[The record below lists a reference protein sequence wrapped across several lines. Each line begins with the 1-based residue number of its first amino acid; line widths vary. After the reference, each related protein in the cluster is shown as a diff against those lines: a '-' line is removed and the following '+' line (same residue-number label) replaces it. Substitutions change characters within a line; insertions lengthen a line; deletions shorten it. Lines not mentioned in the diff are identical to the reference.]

1 MSDSRFVLKLLYQYY
16 PILNQLVEKFSYFSF
31 QDYQEVF
38 KELNDNS
45 DELQKSFSSLC
56 ENRIITVTGFDNQY
70 EITYIYRELINYLR
84 NEQELQLIGEIKA
97 YINEFEVFIHFMD
110 DQLKLEL
117 LDTNELLRQISK
129 LDGYLAR
136 IIDKLEQ
143 NEQAV
148 KNIVENIKSAQGYR
162 SVAQRYKE
170 CNETWDE
177 YVNPLIDMID
187 IKGLFA
193 EKIEKL
199 EKLLDQ
205 FIQHPEIFG
214 ENLVKIKL
222 CRHRLIKLSPI
233 AHETMDRCY
242 KLILPLHEE
251 LRVNHSISRG
261 AVILLAD
268 IRKGLNKVNINQHIQ
283 LFSHHRKEIFCHKHA
298 LLSFEV
304 NRRKYQSKLADFPDL
319 ENITVSTQ
327 KLFILKVKE
336 VDKLIQPDLP
346 ISDVLLHL
354 QQRFPDASFQSL
366 LYWRSLLTSNT
377 KYISNMLDTEKVY
390 HFDDFDFI
398 SHPRTL
404 ELKS

>member
-1 MSDSRFVLKLLYQYY
+1 MSDSRFVLKLLHQHY
-16 PILNQLVEKFSYFSF
+16 PFLSQLVEKFSYFSF
-31 QDYQEVF
+31 QDYQKIFE
-38 KELNDNS
+38 ELNNNS

-56 ENRIITVTGFDNQY
+56 ENCIITATGFDNQY

-97 YINEFEVFIHFMD
+97 YIDELETFIRFID
-110 DQLKLEL
+110 GQLKLDILDSHEL
-117 LDTNELLRQISK
+117 LKQISK

-136 IIDKLEQ
+136 IIDKLEH

-148 KNIVENIKSAQGYR
+148 KKKVEDIKSAQGYR

-170 CNETWDE
+170 CNETWEE
-177 YVNPLIDMID
+177 YVSPLIDMID
-187 IKGLFA
+187 PNGLFD

-199 EKLLDQ
+199 EKRLDQ

-214 ENLVKIKL
+214 DNLVRLKL
-222 CRHRLIKLSPI
+222 CRHRLIKLGTI
-233 AHETMDRCY
+233 AHETMDRCH
-242 KLILPLHEE
+242 KLILPLRDE

-261 AVILLAD
+261 AVLLLSD
-268 IRKGLNKVNINQHIQ
+268 IRKGLNKVNINNYIQ

-298 LLSFEV
+298 LLSFEI
-304 NRRKYQSKLADFPDL
+304 NRRKYQSKPVDFPDL
-319 ENITVSTQ
+319 KNITVSTQ
-327 KLFILKVKE
+327 KLFILEVKE

-346 ISDVLLHL
+346 ISDVLLYL
-354 QQRFPDASFQSL
+354 QQRFPEASFQSL

-377 KYISNMLDTEKVY
+377 KYISNMLETEKIY
-390 HFDDFDFI
+390 HFGDFDFI

-404 ELKS
+404 KLKS